1 MSTDMSQTVLETAI
15 IVRIQLQQA
24 VRSVHRSLTVP
35 LVRNMSGLI
44 DLDSDT
50 LETCTY
56 INIIFSSLKGKVS
69 FFFRKNNLH

>member
-1 MSTDMSQTVLETAI
+1 MSTEMCLTVQETAS

-35 LVRNMSGLI
+35 LVRNMSRLI

-50 LETCTY
+50 LETCYVYYSQFGERLREDLIET
-56 INIIFSSLKGKVS
+56 
-69 FFFRKNNLH
+69 KNNKI